1 MSTLPTL
8 GANPTPNFGYKPARK
23 IPPTVWIFGA
33 IGTAVIAVPIVIFV
47 VWYAGS
53 TFLSGKKLADA
64 AVSHFHDE
72 LNAGQYDEI
81 IAEADPGFSHSL
93 SHDGAVLYLSDLHGD
108 LGDAGAATFLSINM
122 NSSTGEG
129 TTVFCVYNTAFARG
143 PAYETFIWKKYG
155 SALKLYGYRVRSN
168 ALPQY

>member
-1 MSTLPTL
+1 MSTLSPL
-8 GANPTPNFGYKPARK
+8 GTNPTPNFGYKPARK
-23 IPPTVWIFGA
+23 IPPVVWIFGA

-47 VWYAGS
+47 VWCAGS
-53 TFLSGKKLADA
+53 TFLSGKRLADA
-64 AVSHFHDE
+64 AVSHFHDQ

-81 IAEADPGFSHSL
+81 IADADPGFM
-93 SHDGAVLYLSDLHGD
+93 SHDSAVQYLSTVHAD

-143 PAYETFIWKKYG
+143 SAYETFIWKKSG
-155 SALKLYGYRVRSN
+155 STLRLYAYRIRSN
-168 ALPQY
+168 ALPQN

>member
-23 IPPTVWIFGA
+23 IPPMVWIFGA
-33 IGTAVIAVPIVIFV
+33 IGTAVIAVPIVILV

-53 TFLSGKKLADA
+53 TFLSGKRLADA
-64 AVSHFHDE
+64 AVSHFHDQ

-81 IAEADPGFSHSL
+81 IAEADPGFM
-93 SHDGAVLYLSDLHGD
+93 SHDSAVTYLSAVHAD
-108 LGDAGAATFLSINM
+108 LGNAGAATFLSINM

-143 PAYETFIWKKYG
+143 PAYETFIWKK
-155 SALKLYGYRVRSN
+155 SSSTLKLYAYRLRSN
-168 ALPQY
+168 ALPQN